1 MADIV
6 SFIRLCT
13 LLQLVVCQ
21 FCWCDSSVKILDDK
35 SFEHLTQ
42 ASTGATTGDWLIVFS
57 FTERDPECV
66 QCKKAD
72 EAIEKSQERLGHKL
86 NFARVLPPRS
96 KLTLRRFDVHKWPT
110 VLLLK
115 QGKQYHYSSEN
126 LDAESFVNFVEE
138 GYKLAAVTPVP
149 PPIGKF
155 DVFLE
160 EIMDD
165 VRHIIML
172 RKNAAAMIF
181 IAGILFGLM
190 ITPVLKLLVVCLYN
204 SFLQEPDSDQNFED
218 EGLGKDEVDEDEG
231 EEEKKDR

>member
-1 MADIV
+1 M
-6 SFIRLCT
+6 
-13 LLQLVVCQ
+13 
-21 FCWCDSSVKILDDK
+21 
-35 SFEHLTQ
+35 
-42 ASTGATTGDWLIVFS
+42 
-57 FTERDPECV
+57 
-66 QCKKAD
+66 
-72 EAIEKSQERLGHKL
+72 

>member
-21 FCWCDSSVKILDDK
+21 FCWCDSSVKILDDS

-72 EAIEKSQERLGHKL
+72 EAVEKSQERLGHKL
-86 NFARVLPPRS
+86 NFARVLPPRM
-96 KLTLRRFDVHKWPT
+96 TLRRFDVHKWPT

-138 GYKLAAVTPVP
+138 GYKLAAVTP
-149 PPIGKF
+149 
-155 DVFLE
+155 
-160 EIMDD
+160 
-165 VRHIIML
+165 HIIML

-218 EGLGKDEVDEDEG
+218 EGLGKDEVDEDEE